1 MVVRRRAFNVDCDG
15 VKAPAGRQGRQAC
28 CTVVSAQ
35 PVPVITR
42 MKVLGK
48 YIKKAIDSGASV
60 AKIIDANKIVTAP
73 I

>member
-1 MVVRRRAFNVDCDG
+1 
-15 VKAPAGRQGRQAC
+15 
-28 CTVVSAQ
+28 
-35 PVPVITR
+35 
-42 MKVLGK
+42 MKVMDK